1 MSNNI
6 LFGGK
11 TFLMG
16 GDFRQTPPVVNKGD
30 LAKIID
36 MSIKQFVEENFS
48 IFELKKN
55 MRAYPK
61 EIEFAQWLLKV
72 GNGHKDLA
80 DDLIQIPN
88 QCIVNDDLIDDIY
101 KDLSIENFKDVCCL
115 SPKNTFVDQMNNEVL
130 NRKIPGQEFSKYR

>member
-30 LAKIID
+30 RAKIID

-48 IFELKKN
+48 IFELKK
-55 MRAYPK
+55 
-61 EIEFAQWLLKV
+61 
-72 GNGHKDLA
+72 
-80 DDLIQIPN
+80 
-88 QCIVNDDLIDDIY
+88 
-101 KDLSIENFKDVCCL
+101 
-115 SPKNTFVDQMNNEVL
+115 T
-130 NRKIPGQEFSKYR
+130 